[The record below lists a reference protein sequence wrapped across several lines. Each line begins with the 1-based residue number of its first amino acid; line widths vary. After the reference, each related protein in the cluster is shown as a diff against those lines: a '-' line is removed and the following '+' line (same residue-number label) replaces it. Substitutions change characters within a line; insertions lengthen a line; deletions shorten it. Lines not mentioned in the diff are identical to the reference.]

1 MARINHFPQC
11 LPLLHR
17 ALTEEIGIAFAV
29 SGCPRETFRNSLYEA
44 RKAAEDPRLDELIIF
59 APAGDHSDE
68 LWICK
73 KSVEMTETNDAP
85 SGLT

>member
-1 MARINHFPQC
+1 MPRINHFPQC

-73 KSVEMTETNDAP
+73 KSVEMTEDAQP
-85 SGLT
+85 PLT

>member
-1 MARINHFPQC
+1 MSINNPFPMC

-17 ALTEEIGIAFAV
+17 ALDEEIGVAFAV
-29 SGCPRETFRNSLYEA
+29 SGVPRETFRNHLYEA
-44 RKAAEDPRLDELIIF
+44 RKASGDPRFDELIIF

-73 KSVEMTETNDAP
+73 KAVEMTEPGDAP

>member
-1 MARINHFPQC
+1 MSRTNYFTQC

-17 ALTEEIGIAFAV
+17 ALSEEIGIAFAI
-29 SGCPRETFRNSLYEA
+29 SGMPRETFRNQLYEA
-44 RKAAEDPRLDELIIF
+44 RKASQDPRLDALIIF

-73 KSVEMTETNDAP
+73 KEVEMEETPLASP
-85 SGLT
+85 LG